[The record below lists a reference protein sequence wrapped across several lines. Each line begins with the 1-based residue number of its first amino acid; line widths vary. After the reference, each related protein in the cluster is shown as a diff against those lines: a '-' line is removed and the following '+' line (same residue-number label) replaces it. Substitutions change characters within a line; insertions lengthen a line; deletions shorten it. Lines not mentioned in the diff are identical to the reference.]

1 MQDLCSLMETNDYD
15 DEDVYQEYD
24 RSLMDDTIQ
33 EQLFNIK
40 TFGMAMTYGDMLA
53 EEEAEALSEALDA
66 QNLDSAFEMAETV
79 QEERISLKNRN
90 TINNALAFERYVYE
104 KCGIKS

>member
-15 DEDVYQEYD
+15 DVHQEYD
-24 RSLMDDTIQ
+24 RILMDNIEQ
-33 EQLFNIK
+33 EQFFSVE

-53 EEEAEALSEALDA
+53 EEEAEALLEALDA
-66 QNLDSAFEMAETV
+66 QNLDNAFEMAETV

-90 TINNALAFERYVYE
+90 TSNNALAFERYVYE